1 MVRQLIGN
9 DRYEGAGA
17 AAVLQAVHDEDRVY
31 LDFFQSV
38 RKLEDKR
45 SVNGKTRR
53 RYDTAQTPYHRV
65 LASATVC
72 KERKCELKRQYA
84 TLAPLRLR
92 RQIEENLRHLWS
104 LRRSPSL

>member
-1 MVRQLIGN
+1 MVRRLIGC
-9 DRYEGAGA
+9 DRYEGAEA
-17 AAVLQAVHDEDRVY
+17 VAVLQAIYDEDRVY
-31 LDFFQSV
+31 VDFFQPV

-53 RYDTAQTPYHRV
+53 RYDTAQTPYRRA

-72 KERKCELKRQYA
+72 KERKCELKRQYV
-84 TLAPLRLR
+84 TLAPLRLH